1 MGQAKEEMKN
11 QSGKKDPMFA
21 DYTVRANFRG
31 EDFVVDGK
39 KEKNEPWGH
48 AITFYILTHQ
58 DKKGPFQT
66 VHHRDCNVGDLFARA
81 KNWSYWRDLSQSFLS
96 SLYDAREKDGKVK
109 KLGEMAI

>member
-1 MGQAKEEMKN
+1 MGQAQEEMKN

-39 KEKNEPWGH
+39 K
-48 AITFYILTHQ
+48 

-66 VHHRDCNVGDLFARA
+66 VHLRDCNVGDLFARA